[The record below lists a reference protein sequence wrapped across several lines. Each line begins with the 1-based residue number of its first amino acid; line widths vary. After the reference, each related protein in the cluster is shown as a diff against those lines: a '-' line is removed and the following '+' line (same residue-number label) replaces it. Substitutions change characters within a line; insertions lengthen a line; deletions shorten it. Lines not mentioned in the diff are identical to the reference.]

1 MQERKKRLIDKRD
14 ELFLKVEEKRR
25 EQEEAGESKNGLS
38 QRGEEKTIGFSPER
52 QKRQGSQMMD

>member
-1 MQERKKRLIDKRD
+1 M
-14 ELFLKVEEKRR
+14 EEKRR